1 MAKLY
6 SFVLKIYV
14 YPETIDQSV
23 KEIQRRGDRELGI
36 KELIEKLKS
45 NSSLLFRAIT
55 LGRTII
61 VYGHQKNDVEDLIMR
76 IQNIL
81 PPKHAYDVISWAKP
95 LAVRDLKS
103 VITKSDHVL
112 VGMPISLSLM
122 VTKLYKDVVTLD
134 LTKNTIN
141 QPISERLPRSQ
152 FWSEVTKD
160 LLRNIKN
167 TSEARIVEFIME
179 KWEELEDKGEVY
191 KQNQRAIKNIENI
204 VGLRK
209 IDIEAYLIP
218 FLITHLE
225 EDVKSLDEIE
235 VEELMGLQEFVSEAS
250 KNVTSEISPQTQEEL
265 PIPEISETGT
275 ELPIPDLIS
284 EDSTEQSIEEEQDVT
299 SLPPLPNDSGSS
311 TQQPVLPTTS
321 EQSTISQPSAQE
333 RWKQFGNLSPLEVK
347 RNLRK
352 HLMGYAQVY
361 HGLVKLIGIFTLEGS
376 VLCQAE
382 TMTIQSEIEATVRT
396 YWNQLIININQTTQP
411 AIFQTESDII
421 YFDLC
426 YDQIKA
432 ILGQDALLVV
442 VARKEA
448 QITAE
453 DIRQLNYS
461 TLSLLQ

>member
-1 MAKLY
+1 M
-6 SFVLKIYV
+6 
-14 YPETIDQSV
+14 
-23 KEIQRRGDRELGI
+23 GI
-36 KELIEKLKS
+36 KELVEKLKS

-61 VYGHQKNDVEDLIMR
+61 VFGPQKNDVEDLVMR

-81 PPKHAYDVISWAKP
+81 PPKHAYDVVSWAKP
-95 LAVRDLKS
+95 LAVRDLKL
-103 VITKSDHVL
+103 VIAKSNHML
-112 VGMPISLSLM
+112 IGLPISLSLM
-122 VTKLYKDVVTLD
+122 VNKLYKDIVTLD

-141 QPISERLPRSQ
+141 QPISERLPRSH
-152 FWSEVTKD
+152 FWSDVTKD
-160 LLRNIKN
+160 LLRNIRN
-167 TSEARIVEFIME
+167 MSEARIVEFIME
-179 KWEELEDKGEVY
+179 KWEELEDKGELY
-191 KQNQRAIKNIENI
+191 KQNQSRTIKNIESI

-209 IDIEAYLIP
+209 IDIEAYLVP

-250 KNVTSEISPQTQEEL
+250 NNLTSEPPPQTQEEL
-265 PIPEISETGT
+265 PMPEISETGAG
-275 ELPIPDLIS
+275 LPIPDVPS
-284 EDSTEQSIEEEQDVT
+284 ELSTDQSINEQNQDAST
-299 SLPPLPNDSGSS
+299 FPPLPDDFDSS
-311 TQQPVLPTTS
+311 TQQPIFPTTS
-321 EQSTISQPSAQE
+321 EQSPVSPLSAQE
-333 RWKQFGNLSPLEVK
+333 KWRQLGNLSPLEIK

-361 HGLVKLIGIFTLEGS
+361 HGLIKLIGIFTLKGS

-382 TMTIQSEIEATVRT
+382 TTTIQSEIEATVRT
-396 YWNQLIININQTTQP
+396 YWNQLISNINQSEKP
-411 AIFQTESDII
+411 AIFQTESELI

-432 ILGQDALLVV
+432 IIGEEALLVV
-442 VARKEA
+442 VARKET

-453 DIRQLNYS
+453 DIRQFNYS